1 MQIMSSDFDVSKVT
15 KHIYAIELSNEQR
28 LEVSELLVN
37 LREQGIIP
45 SNENMGRFM
54 YKCFFRGF
62 YEYKEELLSMDEM
75 IGK

>member
-1 MQIMSSDFDVSKVT
+1 MSSDFNASEGT
-15 KHIYAIELSNEQR
+15 KHIYAIELSNGQR
-28 LEVSELLVN
+28 LEVAELLVN
-37 LREQGIIP
+37 LSEEGIIP

-62 YEYKEELLSMDEM
+62 YEYKKDLLSIDEM